1 VLCGPDVTK
10 LKDVWEHIILLD
22 GDVLPGEA
30 AAIAEKCPRAQLHA
44 MKPNPAF
51 VAQLN
56 ALALPDE
63 PLRDLYRRLR
73 AGGST
78 MASQLA
84 QDCGLTVPQVL
95 VGLTAFSQVK
105 LAEVSLE
112 PYAVRLLPPVKCS
125 MDDSSLVHY
134 LRELTASN

>member
-1 VLCGPDVTK
+1 
-10 LKDVWEHIILLD
+10 
-22 GDVLPGEA
+22 
-30 AAIAEKCPRAQLHA
+30 
-44 MKPNPAF
+44 MKANPAF
-51 VAQLN
+51 LQQLQEVAV
-56 ALALPDE
+56 ADE

-73 AGGST
+73 LGGNV

-112 PYAVRLLPPVKCS
+112 PYAVRLLPPVKCR
-125 MDDSSLVHY
+125 MDDSPVLRY
-134 LRELTASN
+134 LRGLN

>member
-1 VLCGPDVTK
+1 
-10 LKDVWEHIILLD
+10 
-22 GDVLPGEA
+22 
-30 AAIAEKCPRAQLHA
+30 

-51 VAQLN
+51 VALLN

-63 PLRDLYRRLR
+63 PLRDLYRALR
-73 AGGST
+73 SGGTT

-84 QDCGLTVPQVL
+84 ESCGLTIPQVL

-112 PYAVRLLPPVKCS
+112 PYAVRLLPPVKCR
-125 MDDSSLVHY
+125 MDDSPVIHY
-134 LRELTASN
+134 LRSLTVSH